1 MEERRA
7 LWLIVIGFLLVL
19 TGAVLPL
26 LMVLHLIP
34 STFFLNFLSYS
45 ASVSGLFLGILGGA
59 LYARAARR
67 GRSEEES
74 DDYL

>member
-7 LWLIVIGFLLVL
+7 FWLIVIGFLLVL

-26 LMVLHLIP
+26 LMVLHVIP

-45 ASVSGLFLGILGGA
+45 ASVAGLFLGVFGGT

-67 GRSEEES
+67 GRSEEEA
-74 DDYL
+74 DEHH